1 MSTRKI
7 SLSALLFLVVY
18 VLQEAF
24 VTQFHIAGG
33 GFSLF
38 LIFALLWAALSTPDI
53 GALTGFAAGFLID
66 LSQST
71 SGALGQWTFVLIVV
85 GFGISYL
92 GLGYENVR
100 MNPFTITLLV
110 TASVVV
116 ARVLYVLISL
126 LLGQEVGKFT
136 SILTSLLIG
145 ALWSAAIVPIL
156 MPLVA
161 RAYDF
166 IDDSRH
172 RL

>member
-18 VLQEAF
+18 ILQEAF

-38 LIFALLWAALSTPDI
+38 LIFALLWGALSTPDI

-71 SGALGQWTFVLIVV
+71 SGALGQWTFVLILV

>member
-7 SLSALLFLVVY
+7 SFSALLFLFIYIV
-18 VLQEAF
+18 QEAF
-24 VTQFHIAGG
+24 VTQLHIAGG

-53 GALTGFAAGFLID
+53 GALTGFVAGFLID

-71 SGALGQWTFVLIVV
+71 SGAVGQWTFVLILV

-100 MNPFTITLLV
+100 MNPLTITLLV
-110 TASVVV
+110 TSSVVV
-116 ARVLYVLISL
+116 ARALYVLLSL
-126 LLGQEVGKFT
+126 LLGEEVGSFT
-136 SILTSLLIG
+136 AIITSLFIG

-172 RL
+172 RI

>member
-7 SLSALLFLVVY
+7 SLSALLFLLVY
-18 VLQEAF
+18 ILQEAF
-24 VTQFHIAGG
+24 ITQLHVAGG

-38 LIFALLWAALSTPDI
+38 LIFALLWAALSSPDI
-53 GALTGFAAGFLID
+53 GALTGFIAGFLID

-71 SGALGQWTFVLIVV
+71 SGAVGQWTFVLILV
-85 GFGISYL
+85 GLGISYL

-110 TASVVV
+110 TSSVVV
-116 ARVLYVLISL
+116 ARILYALLSL
-126 LLGQEVGKFT
+126 LLGEEVGSLA

-161 RAYDF
+161 KAYDF

>member
-7 SLSALLFLVVY
+7 SLSALLFLLVY
-18 VLQEAF
+18 ILQEAF
-24 VTQFHIAGG
+24 ITQLHVAGG

-38 LIFALLWAALSTPDI
+38 LIFALLWAALSSPDI
-53 GALTGFAAGFLID
+53 GALTGFITGFLID

-71 SGALGQWTFVLIVV
+71 SGAVGQWTFVLILV

-110 TASVVV
+110 TGSVVV
-116 ARVLYVLISL
+116 ARILYALLSL
-126 LLGQEVGKFT
+126 LLGEEVGSLA

-161 RAYDF
+161 KAYDF

>member
-71 SGALGQWTFVLIVV
+71 SGALGQWTFVLILV

>member
-7 SLSALLFLVVY
+7 SLSALLFLLVY
-18 VLQEAF
+18 ILQEAF
-24 VTQFHIAGG
+24 ITQLHVAGG

-38 LIFALLWAALSTPDI
+38 LIFALLWAALSSPVI
-53 GALTGFAAGFLID
+53 GALAGFIAGFLID

-71 SGALGQWTFVLIVV
+71 SGAVGQWTFVLILV

-110 TASVVV
+110 TSSVVV
-116 ARVLYVLISL
+116 ARILYALLSL
-126 LLGQEVGKFT
+126 LLGEEVGSLA

-161 RAYDF
+161 KAYDF

>member
-24 VTQFHIAGG
+24 VTQFDIAGG

-53 GALTGFAAGFLID
+53 GALTGFVAGFLID

-71 SGALGQWTFVLIVV
+71 SGALGQWTFILILV

>member
-7 SLSALLFLVVY
+7 SLSALLFLGVY
-18 VLQEAF
+18 VIQEAF
-24 VTQFHIAGG
+24 ITQLHIAGG

-38 LIFALLWAALSTPDI
+38 LIFALLWAALSSPDV
-53 GALTGFAAGFLID
+53 GALTGFVAGFLLD

-71 SGALGQWTFVLIVV
+71 SGAVGQWTFVLILV

-100 MNPFTITLLV
+100 MNPFTITFLV
-110 TASVVV
+110 TMSVVV
-116 ARVLYVLISL
+116 ARVLYLLLSL
-126 LLGQEVGKFT
+126 LLGESVGSLL
-136 SILTSLLIG
+136 SIITSLFIG
-145 ALWSAAIVPIL
+145 ALWSAAIVPMT

-166 IDDSRH
+166 IDDT
-172 RL
+172 RLRL

>member
-1 MSTRKI
+1 
-7 SLSALLFLVVY
+7 
-18 VLQEAF
+18 
-24 VTQFHIAGG
+24 
-33 GFSLF
+33 
-38 LIFALLWAALSTPDI
+38 
-53 GALTGFAAGFLID
+53 
-66 LSQST
+66 
-71 SGALGQWTFVLIVV
+71 V

-110 TASVVV
+110 TSSVVV
-116 ARVLYVLISL
+116 ARILYVLLSL
-126 LLGQEVGKFT
+126 LLGEEVGSFI
-136 SILTSLLIG
+136 SIITSLFIG

-161 RAYDF
+161 RSYDF

>member
-7 SLSALLFLVVY
+7 SLTALLFLVVY

-24 VTQFHIAGG
+24 VTQFHFIGG

-53 GALTGFAAGFLID
+53 GALAGFAAGFLID

-71 SGALGQWTFVLIVV
+71 SGAVGQWTFVLILV

-110 TASVVV
+110 MAAVVV
-116 ARVLYVLISL
+116 ARALYVLLSL
-126 LLGQEVGKFT
+126 LLGQEIGKIS
-136 SILTSLLIG
+136 SILISLLIG

-166 IDDSRH
+166 IDDSRQ

>member
-1 MSTRKI
+1 MSTRKV

-18 VLQEAF
+18 VIQEAF
-24 VTQFHIAGG
+24 VTQLHISGG

-38 LIFALLWAALSTPDI
+38 LIFALLWAALSSPDI
-53 GALTGFAAGFLID
+53 GALTGFVAGLLID

-71 SGALGQWTFVLIVV
+71 NGAVGQWTFVLILV

-110 TASVVV
+110 TGSVVV
-116 ARVLYVLISL
+116 ARVIYLVLSL
-126 LLGQEVGKFT
+126 LLGEKVGSFT

-156 MPLVA
+156 MPVVA

>member
-7 SLSALLFLVVY
+7 SLSALLFLLVY
-18 VLQEAF
+18 ILQEAF
-24 VTQFHIAGG
+24 ITHLHVAGG

-38 LIFALLWAALSTPDI
+38 LIFALLWAALSSPDI
-53 GALTGFAAGFLID
+53 GALTGFIAGFLID

-71 SGALGQWTFVLIVV
+71 SGAVGQWTFVLILV

-110 TASVVV
+110 TGSVVV
-116 ARVLYVLISL
+116 ARILYALLSL
-126 LLGQEVGKFT
+126 LLGEEVGSLA

-161 RAYDF
+161 KAYDF

>member
-1 MSTRKI
+1 M
-7 SLSALLFLVVY
+7 VY
-18 VLQEAF
+18 ILQEAF
-24 VTQFHIAGG
+24 ITQLHIAGG

-38 LIFALLWAALSTPDI
+38 LIFALLWAALSSPDI
-53 GALTGFAAGFLID
+53 GALTGFIAGFLID

-71 SGALGQWTFVLIVV
+71 SGAVGQWTFVLILV

-110 TASVVV
+110 TGSVVV
-116 ARVLYVLISL
+116 ARILYALLSL
-126 LLGQEVGKFT
+126 LLGEEVGSLA

-161 RAYDF
+161 KAYDF

>member
-24 VTQFHIAGG
+24 VTQLHIVGG

-71 SGALGQWTFVLIVV
+71 SGALGQWTFVLILV

>member
-1 MSTRKI
+1 MSTRKL
-7 SLSALLFLVVY
+7 SLSALLFIVIY
-18 VLQEAF
+18 IIQEAF
-24 VTQFHIAGG
+24 VTQLHIAGG

-38 LIFALLWAALSTPDI
+38 LIFALLWAALSSPDV

-71 SGALGQWTFVLIVV
+71 SGAVGQWTFVLILV

-100 MNPFTITLLV
+100 MNPFTITFLV
-110 TASVVV
+110 TAAVVV
-116 ARVLYVLISL
+116 ARVLYLLPSL
-126 LLGQEVGKFT
+126 LLGENVGSFQ
-136 SILTSLLIG
+136 SIFTSLLIG
-145 ALWSAAIVPIL
+145 ALWSAAIVPMT

-166 IDDSRH
+166 IDDSRS

>member
-71 SGALGQWTFVLIVV
+71 SGALGQWTFVLILV

-116 ARVLYVLISL
+116 ARALYVLISL

>member
-7 SLSALLFLVVY
+7 SLSALLFLFVY

-24 VTQFHIAGG
+24 ITQLHISGG

-38 LIFALLWAALSTPDI
+38 LIFALLWAALSSPDV

-71 SGALGQWTFVLIVV
+71 SGAVGQWTFVLILV
-85 GFGISYL
+85 GFGVSYL

-100 MNPFTITLLV
+100 MNPFTITFLV
-110 TASVVV
+110 TISVVV
-116 ARVLYVLISL
+116 ARTLYLLLSL
-126 LLGQEVGKFT
+126 LLGEEVGSFT
-136 SILTSLLIG
+136 SIATSLLIG
-145 ALWSAAIVPIL
+145 ALWSAAVVPMS

-161 RAYDF
+161 KAYDF
-166 IDDSRH
+166 IDDSRS

>member
-71 SGALGQWTFVLIVV
+71 SGALGQWTFILILV

>member
-7 SLSALLFLVVY
+7 SFSALLFLFIYIV
-18 VLQEAF
+18 QEAF
-24 VTQFHIAGG
+24 VTQLHIAGG

-53 GALTGFAAGFLID
+53 GALTGFVAGFLID

-71 SGALGQWTFVLIVV
+71 SGAVGQWTFVLILV

-100 MNPFTITLLV
+100 MNPLTITLLV
-110 TASVVV
+110 TSSVVV
-116 ARVLYVLISL
+116 ARALYVLLSL
-126 LLGQEVGKFT
+126 LLGEEVGSFT
-136 SILTSLLIG
+136 SIIISLFIG

-166 IDDSRH
+166 FDDSRH
-172 RL
+172 RI

>member
-7 SLSALLFLVVY
+7 SLSVLLFLVVY

-24 VTQFHIAGG
+24 VTQLHIAGG

-53 GALTGFAAGFLID
+53 GALTGFVAGFLID

-71 SGALGQWTFVLIVV
+71 SGAVGQWTFVLILV

-110 TASVVV
+110 TSAVFV
-116 ARVLYVLISL
+116 ARVIYLLLSL
-126 LLGQEVGKFT
+126 LLGQEVGNLV
-136 SILTSLLIG
+136 SIITSLFIG
-145 ALWSAAIVPIL
+145 ALWSAAIVPVL

-172 RL
+172 RI

>member
-7 SLSALLFLVVY
+7 SLSALLFLTVY
-18 VLQEAF
+18 IVQEAF
-24 VTQFHIAGG
+24 VTQMRISGG

-53 GALTGFAAGFLID
+53 GALTGFVAGLLID

-71 SGALGQWTFVLIVV
+71 NGAVGQWTFVLILV

-110 TASVVV
+110 TSSVVV
-116 ARVLYVLISL
+116 ARLLYVLLSL
-126 LLGQEVGKFT
+126 LLGEDVGGFV
-136 SILTSLLIG
+136 SIVTSLLIG

-161 RAYDF
+161 KAYDF
-166 IDDSRH
+166 IDYSRH
-172 RL
+172 RI